1 MPAPREN
8 ASRFRFQVC
17 SRNRA
22 SLRLPL
28 APAPRT
34 VRAMNPPEL
43 PPAPQKDVGSLLRF
57 PTPWQ
62 RKTMWTALATV
73 SVTAMI
79 TLGVGFIYIFSQV
92 MAYLQPILVPFAIAG
107 VLAYLLEPVVA
118 RLVKFGTTRHRAV
131 TAVFAFTTLAFVG
144 IMFWLVPMISGQTRK
159 LAKKVPEITK
169 QVRHGVS
176 GLALYVREK
185 TGIHIIPDELYEL
198 AQPQPAP
205 TPAPKPA
212 PPDKVKPQP
221 APPAPSAPEK
231 PVADPAAGTK
241 PPAET
246 DPKPAA
252 VPPVPETGTP
262 KAEEVIRNI
271 STGEWL
277 NKALPKIFQRVWDFF
292 TSSLGGFLGLFGF
305 LLSLIIVPLYLFYL
319 LAESPHIAASWTKYV
334 PLRAS
339 EFKDEVVACLI
350 EVNSYLIAFFRGQLV
365 VSTINGIATGTLLGI
380 VGLDFG
386 ILIGLGLCFLGIIPY
401 IGITLCWIPAVII
414 ASVQGGSWLVPAS
427 AAWWVFP
434 VVVTGVFVVVQQVDG
449 IFVTPR
455 IVGERVGLHPVTV
468 IFSVFLWS
476 LLLGG
481 LLGAILA
488 VPLTATSKVILRR
501 YVWERSIAPP
511 AENVPLAK
519 KETLAENS

>member
-1 MPAPREN
+1 
-8 ASRFRFQVC
+8 
-17 SRNRA
+17 
-22 SLRLPL
+22 
-28 APAPRT
+28 
-34 VRAMNPPEL
+34 
-43 PPAPQKDVGSLLRF
+43 
-57 PTPWQ
+57 
-62 RKTMWTALATV
+62 MWTALAALSVAATV
-73 SVTAMI
+73 
-79 TLGVGFIYIFSQV
+79 TLVVGFIYVFSYV

-107 VLAYLLEPVVA
+107 VLAYLLEPLVA
-118 RLVKFGTTRHRAV
+118 RLVKLGTTRHRAV
-131 TAVFAFTTLAFVG
+131 TAVFVVTTLVFVG
-144 IMFWLVPMISGQTRK
+144 IMFWLVPMISGQTKK
-159 LAKKVPEITK
+159 LARKVPEITK

-176 GLALYVREK
+176 SLALYVRER
-185 TGIHIIPDELYEL
+185 TGLRIIPDELYEL
-198 AQPQPAP
+198 ANPPPAP
-205 TPAPKPA
+205 TPKPKPVV
-212 PPDKVKPQP
+212 PEKVKTPP
-221 APPAPSAPEK
+221 APATPPASENPASDPPAGTESPSETDPKSVAPPAPEH
-231 PVADPAAGTK
+231 
-241 PPAET
+241 
-246 DPKPAA
+246 
-252 VPPVPETGTP
+252 GTP

-292 TSSLGGFLGLFGF
+292 TSGLGGFLGLFGF
-305 LLSLIIVPLYLFYL
+305 LLSLIIIPLYLFYF

-339 EFKDEVVACLI
+339 EFKDEVVACLM

-449 IFVTPR
+449 LFVTPK

-488 VPLTATSKVILRR
+488 VPLTAASKVLLRR
-501 YVWERSIAPP
+501 YVWERSIASP
-511 AENVPLAK
+511 AAESVPSL
-519 KETLAENS
+519 ETPKPS

>member
-1 MPAPREN
+1 
-8 ASRFRFQVC
+8 
-17 SRNRA
+17 
-22 SLRLPL
+22 
-28 APAPRT
+28 
-34 VRAMNPPEL
+34 
-43 PPAPQKDVGSLLRF
+43 
-57 PTPWQ
+57 
-62 RKTMWTALATV
+62 MWTALAALSVAATV
-73 SVTAMI
+73 
-79 TLGVGFIYIFSQV
+79 TLVVGFICVFSYV

-107 VLAYLLEPVVA
+107 VIAYLLEPLVA
-118 RLVKFGTTRHRAV
+118 RLVKLGTTRHRAV
-131 TAVFAFTTLAFVG
+131 TAVFLVTTLVFVG
-144 IMFWLVPMISGQTRK
+144 IMFWLVPIISGQTAK
-159 LAKKVPEITK
+159 LAKKVPDITK
-169 QVRHGVS
+169 QVRRGVS
-176 GLALYVREK
+176 SFALEMREK
-185 TGIHIIPDELYEL
+185 YGLRIIPDELYDI
-198 AQPQPAP
+198 
-205 TPAPKPA
+205 TKPA
-212 PPDKVKPQP
+212 PAPEPPPKPVVPGKVKAPVEAAP
-221 APPAPSAPEK
+221 SAVPENPAAPATAANATEPAETPPGAAADTKVPAAPPAKSSLPNP
-231 PVADPAAGTK
+231 
-241 PPAET
+241 
-246 DPKPAA
+246 
-252 VPPVPETGTP
+252 
-262 KAEEVIRNI
+262 EEVFRNI

-277 NKALPKIFQRVWDFF
+277 NKALPNIFQKVWDFF
-292 TSSLGGFLGLFGF
+292 TNSLGGFLGFFGF
-305 LLSLIIVPLYLFYL
+305 LLSLIIIPLYLFYF

-339 EFKDEVVACLI
+339 AFKDEVVACLI

-449 IFVTPR
+449 LFVTPR

-488 VPLTATSKVILRR
+488 VPLTAASKVILRR
-501 YVWERSIAPP
+501 YVWERSIASPA
-511 AENVPLAK
+511 AENVAPL
-519 KETLAENS
+519 ETPNPS

>member
-8 ASRFRFQVC
+8 ASGFRLQDAPLFWTACQILNPPSGSHLC
-17 SRNRA
+17 
-22 SLRLPL
+22 LPAT
-28 APAPRT
+28 APPRT
-34 VRAMNPPEL
+34 VPAMNPPE
-43 PPAPQKDVGSLLRF
+43 F

-73 SVTAMI
+73 AVATML
-79 TLGVGFIYIFSQV
+79 TLAVGFIYVFSQV

-144 IMFWLVPMISGQTRK
+144 IMFWLVPMISGQTKK

-176 GLALYVREK
+176 GVAFWVRER
-185 TGIHIIPDELYEL
+185 TGFRIIPDELVEI
-198 AQPQPAP
+198 AKTPPAP
-205 TPAPKPA
+205 TPAPKHVEPEKA
-212 PPDKVKPQP
+212 KTPPVT
-221 APPAPSAPEK
+221 APPAVVEK
-231 PVADPAAGTK
+231 TDPASATAEVTT

-246 DPKPAA
+246 DPKPSA
-252 VPPVPETGTP
+252 VAPAPAHGTSNP
-262 KAEEVIRNI
+262 EEVIRNI

-319 LAESPHIAASWTKYV
+319 LAESPHISASWTKYL

-339 EFKDEVVACLI
+339 AFKDEVVACLT

-449 IFVTPR
+449 IFVTPK

-501 YVWERSIAPP
+501 YVWERTIAAPA
-511 AENVPLAK
+511 AENV
-519 KETLAENS
+519 TLAEKGTVTENS

>member
-1 MPAPREN
+1 
-8 ASRFRFQVC
+8 
-17 SRNRA
+17 
-22 SLRLPL
+22 
-28 APAPRT
+28 
-34 VRAMNPPEL
+34 MNPPE
-43 PPAPQKDVGSLLRF
+43 F

-62 RKTMWTALATV
+62 RKTMWTALAAV
-73 SVTAMI
+73 SVAA
-79 TLGVGFIYIFSQV
+79 TLTLLVAFIYVFSWV
-92 MAYLQPILVPFAIAG
+92 MATLQPILVPFAIAG
-107 VLAYLLEPVVA
+107 VLAYLLEPLVA
-118 RLVKFGTTRHRAV
+118 WLVKLGTTRHRAV
-131 TAVFAFTTLAFVG
+131 TAVFSVTTLAFVG
-144 IMFWLVPMISGQTRK
+144 IMFWLVPMISGQTKK

-176 GLALYVREK
+176 GVALWVRER
-185 TGIHIIPDELYEL
+185 TGIRIIPDELVEI
-198 AQPQPAP
+198 AKPPPATTPAP
-205 TPAPKPA
+205 TPAPKHIEPEKPKT
-212 PPDKVKPQP
+212 PPVP
-221 APPAPSAPEK
+221 APPAAAEK
-231 PVADPAAGTK
+231 ADPAAPTGETT
-241 PPAET
+241 PPAAET
-246 DPKPAA
+246 EPKPATVA
-252 VPPVPETGTP
+252 PAPGHGTSNP
-262 KAEEVIRNI
+262 EEVIRNI

-339 EFKDEVVACLI
+339 EFKDEVVACLT

-365 VSTINGIATGTLLGI
+365 VSTINGIATGALLGI

-449 IFVTPR
+449 ILVTPK

-468 IFSVFLWS
+468 IFSVFFWS
-476 LLLGG
+476 HLLGG

-501 YVWERSIAPP
+501 YVWERTIAPP
-511 AENVPLAK
+511 VEENAPLAEK
-519 KETLAENS
+519 DAVAKNS

>member
-1 MPAPREN
+1 MHL
-8 ASRFRFQVC
+8 C
-17 SRNRA
+17 
-22 SLRLPL
+22 LPV
-28 APAPRT
+28 ARTPRT
-34 VRAMNPPEL
+34 VPAMNPPEY
-43 PPAPQKDVGSLLRF
+43 

-62 RKTMWTALATV
+62 RKTMWTALAAV
-73 SVTAMI
+73 SFSAM
-79 TLGVGFIYIFSQV
+79 LVLAVGFIYVFSYV

-107 VLAYLLEPVVA
+107 VLAYLLEPLVA
-118 RLVKFGTTRHRAV
+118 RLVKLGTTRHRAV
-131 TAVFAFTTLAFVG
+131 SAVFVVTTLAFVG
-144 IMFWLVPMISGQTRK
+144 TMFWLVPMISGQTAK
-159 LAKKVPEITK
+159 LAKKVPDITK
-169 QVRHGVS
+169 QVRRGIS
-176 GLALYVREK
+176 SFALEIREK
-185 TGIHIIPDELYEL
+185 TGWRIIPDELYDI
-198 AQPQPAP
+198 ANPQPAP
-205 TPAPKPA
+205 APEPKPA
-212 PPDKVKPQP
+212 EPEKMKT
-221 APPAPSAPEK
+221 PPAPVPLPATEN
-231 PVADPAAGTK
+231 PVPAVANDPAAARTA
-241 PPAET
+241 AET
-246 DPKPAA
+246 DPKVPAPA
-252 VPPVPETGTP
+252 TKGGSPNP
-262 KAEEVIRNI
+262 EEVIRNI

-277 NKALPKIFQRVWDFF
+277 NKALPNILNKVWDFF
-292 TSSLGGFLGLFGF
+292 NSSLGGFLGFFGF
-305 LLSLIIVPLYLFYL
+305 LLSLIIIPLYLFYF

-449 IFVTPR
+449 LFVTPK

-488 VPLTATSKVILRR
+488 VPLTAASKVILRR
-501 YVWERSIAPP
+501 YVWERVSPS
-511 AENVPLAK
+511 AENVPLAQR
-519 KETLAENS
+519 EPVAENARV

>member
-1 MPAPREN
+1 
-8 ASRFRFQVC
+8 
-17 SRNRA
+17 
-22 SLRLPL
+22 
-28 APAPRT
+28 
-34 VRAMNPPEL
+34 MNPPE
-43 PPAPQKDVGSLLRF
+43 F

-73 SVTAMI
+73 SVAAI
-79 TLGVGFIYIFSQV
+79 LTLAVAFIYVFSQV

-107 VLAYLLEPVVA
+107 VLAYLLEPLVA
-118 RLVKFGTTRHRAV
+118 RLVRFGTTRHRAV
-131 TAVFAFTTLAFVG
+131 TAVFAVTTLAFVG
-144 IMFWLVPMISGQTRK
+144 IMFWLIPMISGQTAK
-159 LAKKVPEITK
+159 LAKKIPGITM
-169 QVRHGVS
+169 QVRRGISSFALFVHEKS
-176 GLALYVREK
+176 GLR
-185 TGIHIIPDELYEL
+185 IIPDELYEF
-198 AQPQPAP
+198 AKPQPAP
-205 TPAPKPA
+205 TPQPQPVLPEKVKPSPEPATPATTEKPA
-212 PPDKVKPQP
+212 PEPG
-221 APPAPSAPEK
+221 
-231 PVADPAAGTK
+231 AATEPGTAT
-241 PPAET
+241 PPAEIT
-246 DPKPAA
+246 PPA
-252 VPPVPETGTP
+252 VKNGTP
-262 KAEEVIRNI
+262 NPQEVIRNI

-277 NKALPKIFQRVWDFF
+277 NKALPTIFAKVWGFF
-292 TSSLGGFLGLFGF
+292 NSSLGGFLGLFGF

-319 LAESPHIAASWTKYV
+319 LAESPNIAASWTKYV

-339 EFKDEVVACLI
+339 EFKDEVVACLT

-365 VSTINGIATGTLLGI
+365 VSTVNGIATGTLLGI

-434 VVVTGVFVVVQQVDG
+434 VVVTGVFIVVQQVDG
-449 IFVTPR
+449 LFVTPR

-488 VPLTATSKVILRR
+488 VPLTAASKVILRR
-501 YVWERSIAPP
+501 YVWERVSPS
-511 AENVPLAK
+511 AENVPLAERESAVK
-519 KETLAENS
+519 TS

>member
-1 MPAPREN
+1 
-8 ASRFRFQVC
+8 
-17 SRNRA
+17 
-22 SLRLPL
+22 
-28 APAPRT
+28 
-34 VRAMNPPEL
+34 
-43 PPAPQKDVGSLLRF
+43 
-57 PTPWQ
+57 
-62 RKTMWTALATV
+62 MWTALAALSVAATV
-73 SVTAMI
+73 
-79 TLGVGFIYIFSQV
+79 TLVVGFIYVFSFV

-107 VLAYLLEPVVA
+107 VIAYLLEPLVA
-118 RLVKFGTTRHRAV
+118 RLVRLGTTRHRAV
-131 TAVFAFTTLAFVG
+131 TAVFLVTTLVFVG
-144 IMFWLVPMISGQTRK
+144 IMFWLVPIISGQTAK
-159 LAKKVPEITK
+159 LAKKVPDITK
-169 QVRHGVS
+169 QVRRGVS
-176 GLALYVREK
+176 SFALEMREK
-185 TGIHIIPDELYEL
+185 YGLRIIPDELYDF
-198 AQPQPAP
+198 
-205 TPAPKPA
+205 TKPA
-212 PPDKVKPQP
+212 PAPEPPPKPVVPGKVK
-221 APPAPSAPEK
+221 APVEAAPSAAPEN
-231 PVADPAAGTK
+231 PAAPATAANATE
-241 PPAET
+241 PAET
-246 DPKPAA
+246 PPGAAADTKVPAA
-252 VPPVPETGTP
+252 SPAKSGLPNP
-262 KAEEVIRNI
+262 EEVFRNI

-277 NKALPKIFQRVWDFF
+277 NKALPNIFQKVWDFF
-292 TSSLGGFLGLFGF
+292 TNSLGGFLGFFGF
-305 LLSLIIVPLYLFYL
+305 LLSLIIIPLYLFYF

-339 EFKDEVVACLI
+339 AFKDEVVACLI

-449 IFVTPR
+449 LFVTPR

-488 VPLTATSKVILRR
+488 VPLTAASKVILRR
-501 YVWERSIAPP
+501 YVWERSIASPA
-511 AENVPLAK
+511 AENVPSL
-519 KETLAENS
+519 ETPKPS

>member
-1 MPAPREN
+1 MPVPTEN
-8 ASRFRFQVC
+8 ASGF
-17 SRNRA
+17 
-22 SLRLPL
+22 SLRDSHNLPTSRRTAEQGAHL
-28 APAPRT
+28 CLPAAVTART
-34 VRAMNPPEL
+34 LPAMNPPE
-43 PPAPQKDVGSLLRF
+43 F

-73 SVTAMI
+73 SVAA
-79 TLGVGFIYIFSQV
+79 TLTLVVAFIYIFSQV

-107 VLAYLLEPVVA
+107 VLAYLLEPLVA
-118 RLVKFGTTRHRAV
+118 WLVRLGTTRRRAV
-131 TAVFAFTTLAFVG
+131 TAVFAVTTLAFVG
-144 IMFWLVPMISGQTRK
+144 IMFWLVPMISGQTKK

-169 QVRHGVS
+169 QVRHGIS
-176 GLALYVREK
+176 GLALYVRER
-185 TGIHIIPDELYEL
+185 TGIRIIPDELVEI
-198 AQPQPAP
+198 AKTTPAP
-205 TPAPKPA
+205 TPEPKHIEPEKTKT
-212 PPDKVKPQP
+212 PPVTV
-221 APPAPSAPEK
+221 PPAPVGK
-231 PVADPAAGTK
+231 TDPASPATDPAT

-252 VPPVPETGTP
+252 APTP
-262 KAEEVIRNI
+262 AHGSSNPEEVIRNI

-319 LAESPHIAASWTKYV
+319 LAESPHISASWTKYV

-339 EFKDEVVACLI
+339 EFKDEVVACI
-350 EVNSYLIAFFRGQLV
+350 TEVNSYLIAFFRGQLV
-365 VSTINGIATGTLLGI
+365 VSTINGVATGTLLGI

-401 IGITLCWIPAVII
+401 VGITLCWIPAVII

-449 IFVTPR
+449 IFVTPK

-501 YVWERSIAPP
+501 YVWERTIVAHPE
-511 AENVPLAK
+511 ENVPPVE
-519 KETLAENS
+519 KETAVEKS